1 MLTIK
6 KVMAYDICLMKTK
19 DMNYQLL
26 SNDGQ
31 LGGTPFLASFVS
43 QNFVSILSISFIR
56 R

>member
-1 MLTIK
+1 
-6 KVMAYDICLMKTK
+6 MKTK

-31 LGGTPFLASFVS
+31 LGGTRFLASFSFVS
-43 QNFVSILSISFIR
+43 QNFVSILSISLIR